1 MNNVIILCG
10 KTAAGKTTY
19 AKRLQEEKRAVILSV
34 DEVMLKVSDQCEGRK
49 AHLELARRVNE
60 YLMEFSL
67 PLIRRGIVC
76 VFDYGYWT
84 KEERRRICTFFKKR
98 EIPYTLICMEADERT
113 RLERLA
119 VRNETNAM
127 KEGRQYIITEEM
139 LKCFDGWFEPVE
151 PDEDAVFLFS

>member
-19 AKRLQEEKRAVILSV
+19 AKRLQKEKRAVILSV

-67 PLIRRGIVC
+67 SLIRQGIVC
-76 VFDYGYWT
+76 VFDYGYWS
-84 KEERRRICTFFKKR
+84 KEERRRICTFFKER
-98 EIPYTLICMEADERT
+98 QIPYTLICMEADERT

-139 LKCFDGWFEPVE
+139 LRRFDGWFEPVE
-151 PDEDAVFLFS
+151 ADEDAVFLFS